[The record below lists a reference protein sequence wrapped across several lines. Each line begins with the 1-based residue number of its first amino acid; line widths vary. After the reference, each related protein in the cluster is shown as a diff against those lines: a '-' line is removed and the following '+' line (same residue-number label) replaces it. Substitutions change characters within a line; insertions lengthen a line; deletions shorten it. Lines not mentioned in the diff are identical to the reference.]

1 MKYILRSKETGCYLK
16 RVGVWVRR
24 MQDAMTFDDTIE
36 VREYC
41 QGPSDRARANDST
54 VHAVSDVVAAEKA
67 FLEFRAGS
75 LMIRPGFPRENACEK
90 VREFFGFHLMF
101 TECLFC
107 QASGL

>member
-41 QGPSDRARANDST
+41 QAHRIEHVQTIQRFMPY
-54 VHAVSDVVAAEKA
+54 
-67 FLEFRAGS
+67 LMS
-75 LMIRPGFPRENACEK
+75 LLRKKRSLSSAPA
-90 VREFFGFHLMF
+90 H
-101 TECLFC
+101 
-107 QASGL
+107 S